1 MVHGPHVLVYG
12 SLVRTENLKNF
23 KSQSRKQR
31 DVTLQR
37 EEKQKQEFK
46 SNEGIKSKI
55 KKLSGFKL
63 KLLIDRKNDA
73 M

>member
-1 MVHGPHVLVYG
+1 MDRLVHGPHVLVYG

-55 KKLSGFKL
+55 KILASFEL
-63 KLLIDRKNDA
+63 KTLNRQKK
-73 M
+73 